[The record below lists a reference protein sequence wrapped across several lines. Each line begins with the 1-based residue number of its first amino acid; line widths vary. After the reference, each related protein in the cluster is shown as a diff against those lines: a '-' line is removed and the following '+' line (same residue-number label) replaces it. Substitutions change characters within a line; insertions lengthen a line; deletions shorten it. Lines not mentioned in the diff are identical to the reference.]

1 MRNTAVAA
9 SLSASFYVVVKL
21 STLGSIDNLLHF
33 LKLPLNPK
41 PKNVV
46 TYLPARRSVLMETH
60 GDVHGKFRLNITYGL
75 VVEWV

>member
-1 MRNTAVAA
+1 MSHLR
-9 SLSASFYVVVKL
+9 
-21 STLGSIDNLLHF
+21 GERG
-33 LKLPLNPK
+33 LKKKNPK

-75 VVEWV
+75 VVERV